1 MCIYVVILSH
11 TTQVHIWDLARLS
24 WIVKSVEWSRLL
36 IAQGDLS
43 ELHDDD
49 LCLDEG
55 KQVVVGVCAM
65 ARKSQSKPMK
75 EILTRLQEFEYIKM
89 IVFPE
94 EVILQVCEPAPD
106 HTSLRELVTLFVSV
120 IELQALQA

>member
-1 MCIYVVILSH
+1 MWL
-11 TTQVHIWDLARLS
+11 
-24 WIVKSVEWSRLL
+24 
-36 IAQGDLS
+36 QGDLS

-49 LCLDEG
+49 LCLEEG

-65 ARKSQSKPMK
+65 ARKSESKPMK

-94 EVILQVCEPAPD
+94 DVILQVI
-106 HTSLRELVTLFVSV
+106 V
-120 IELQALQA
+120 ILYTPLCL